1 MRMVWS
7 LVLAFAL
14 TWAPC
19 GAAREPTRAPSV
31 LFVGNSLTYV
41 GNTPAVFDAIATA
54 NGVATSSDM
63 IVRGGATL
71 TQRVADGSIA
81 RALAKK
87 KYSSIVLQERG
98 GDFMCSFGP
107 SSCVDSLKALG
118 TIVSLAKKSGVS
130 VYLLGTYQ
138 GNPKASKALVEAES
152 DAARGAGIPYLEIS
166 ERLLALRAAAPSLTW
181 LAPDCAHPG
190 AHLAL
195 LNAIIVHRAVFG
207 QLPKPSSIK
216 VNAPIYGANSGL
228 TEALRGARDPAP
240 LESTPRRIDY
250 SAQSLRTIL
259 SALRSSAGS

>member
-1 MRMVWS
+1 MRIVWS
-7 LVLAFAL
+7 LVLAFVL
-14 TWAPC
+14 TWSPT
-19 GAAREPTRAPSV
+19 GAAREPTRTPSV

-54 NGVATSSDM
+54 NGAATSSDM

-87 KYSSIVLQERG
+87 KYSAIVLQERG

-107 SSCVDSLKALG
+107 SSCVDSRKALG
-118 TIVSLAKKSGVS
+118 TIVGLAKKSGVR

-138 GNPKASKALVEAES
+138 DNPKASKALVAAES

-166 ERLLALRAAAPSLTW
+166 EKLLALRAAAPSLTW
-181 LAPDCAHPG
+181 LAPDGAHPG

-195 LNAIIVHRAVFG
+195 LNAIILHRSVLG
-207 QLPKPSSIK
+207 ELPKPSTIK
-216 VNAPIYGANSGL
+216 VNAPIYGATSGL

-240 LESTPRRIDY
+240 LDSTPRSIGY
-250 SAQSLRTIL
+250 SSQALRTIL
-259 SALRSSAGS
+259 NALRSTTGS